1 MVDPVYDADGET
13 IIGGKEI
20 EQIVYYQSGVGTD
33 SGEYIRGGMAGFG
46 VAQNVRAAYAFLA
59 HNYISGDEIY
69 FFGFSRGAF
78 TARLIAGL
86 VTSLGVLTKRGMDS
100 FPKVYEEYRE
110 LLNQKNPGEKEI
122 PSLAGL
128 RRNDEIHESARDA
141 VQIVGVFDTVAF
153 YAEGR
158 LLSWLK
164 GEQYDLKDIRLSHRV
179 KYGYHALALDEERR
193 PFRPTLWKKPKLED
207 LPDQEKAKYRLEEMR
222 QVWFSGCHSDIG
234 GGLSDPRLSDI
245 TLAWMISRCSG
256 DDKLAFIDVPPFI
269 PVADGQGKRAE
280 GHGYYLL
287 DPSKQTPAA
296 ATQPWTPSE
305 GLNMQSWTGFM
316 DMFVCAVENL
326 RHGPRP
332 PPKSLAT
339 SSHEDTEEYIHR
351 SIVSRNM
358 QGPALPWMKRLGR
371 YLRSMLPWGHDVAH
385 GYGQWAWPCKLLQ
398 GSSSEVAVQGV
409 AGKKRREW
417 PIGEGSNQRIWEAAG
432 PEDVKAD
439 RIEDMFRGRIRKLPL
454 DEALI

>member
-1 MVDPVYDADGET
+1 MVDPEWDDKGNVV
-13 IIGGKEI
+13 GGKEI
-20 EQIVYYQSGVGTD
+20 EQVVYYQSGVGTE
-33 SGEYIRGGMAGFG
+33 SGQYLAGGMAGFG

-59 HNYISGDEIY
+59 HNYINGDQIY

-110 LLNQKNPGEKEI
+110 QLNHRSNKEI
-122 PSLAGL
+122 PSLAAL
-128 RRNDEIHESARDA
+128 RENDEIHESARDA

-158 LLSWLK
+158 LLPWLR
-164 GEQYDLKDIRLSHRV
+164 GEQYNLKDVTLSHRV

-193 PFRPTLWKKPKLED
+193 PFRPTLWTKPKESD
-207 LPDQEKAKYRLEEMR
+207 LSSEEKQKYRLKEMR

-256 DDKLAFIDVPPFI
+256 DDKLAFIDVAPFI
-269 PVADGQGKRAE
+269 PVADGQGKRDE

-287 DPSKQTPAA
+287 DPAKKLETTTWASQ
-296 ATQPWTPSE
+296 E
-305 GLNMQSWTGFM
+305 GFNMQSWTGFM
-316 DMFVCAVENL
+316 DMCVCVVENL

-332 PPKSLAT
+332 APKSLAT
-339 SSHEDTEEYIHR
+339 LQADTEEYIHR
-351 SIVSRNM
+351 SITYRNM
-358 QGPALPWMKRLGR
+358 AGPPLPLLSRLRR
-371 YLRSMLPWGHDVAH
+371 YLRSIRPWGYDVSH
-385 GYGQWAWPCKLLQ
+385 GYGQWRWPCKLLQ
-398 GSSSEVAVQGV
+398 TPSNVQNQSGKQDWAIAQGSKQIL
-409 AGKKRREW
+409 REAT
-417 PIGEGSNQRIWEAAG
+417 EASDL
-432 PEDVKAD
+432 EAD
-439 RIEDMFRGRIRKLPL
+439 KIENTFRGRIRSLPL
-454 DEALI
+454 DEALV

>member
-1 MVDPVYDADGET
+1 MSPYAVVDRELDANGNVV
-13 IIGGKEI
+13 GGKEI
-20 EQIVYYQSGVGTD
+20 EQVVYYQSGVGTE
-33 SGEYIRGGMAGFG
+33 SGQYLKGGMAGFG

-59 HNYISGDEIY
+59 HNYISGDQIY

-100 FPKVYEEYRE
+100 FPRVYEEYR
-110 LLNQKNPGEKEI
+110 LQLNQGKREAKEI
-122 PSLAGL
+122 PSLAAL

-158 LLSWLK
+158 LLPWLR

-193 PFRPTLWKKPKLED
+193 PFRPTLWTKPKMDD
-207 LPDQEKAKYRLEEMR
+207 LDGDEKKKYRLKEMR

-256 DDKLAFIDVPPFI
+256 EDKLAFIDVAPFI

-280 GHGYYLL
+280 GNGFYLL
-287 DPSKQTPAA
+287 DPRKKPEKTTW
-296 ATQPWTPSE
+296 ATQE
-305 GLNMQSWTGFM
+305 GFNMQSWTGFL
-316 DMFVCAVENL
+316 DMCVCVVENL
-326 RHGPRP
+326 RHGARD
-332 PPKSLAT
+332 PPKNLLAT
-339 SSHEDTEEYIHR
+339 LQADTEEYIHR
-351 SIVSRNM
+351 SIASRNLS
-358 QGPALPWMKRLGR
+358 GPQIPLLRRLGR
-371 YLRSMLPWGHDVAH
+371 YLRSMQPWGYDVSH

-398 GSSSEVAVQGV
+398 GTQSQG
-409 AGKKRREW
+409 
-417 PIGEGSNQRIWEAAG
+417 GEEGMGDRSGLEA
-432 PEDVKAD
+432 DVV
-439 RIEDMFRGRIRKLPL
+439 GGC
-454 DEALI
+454 